1 MSYDLI
7 YGFGSE
13 ITFTATL
20 YVGQWGFNSVYRLF
34 FYSDLDRNFYLCAIK
49 FAEIWLSI
57 NIIKTTLISQSKSTI
72 CVTTTWFTI
81 LMAKSSSVSSQLS
94 LMHVSMTHK
103 HLPILLLSNPL
114 SYFIMN
120 PLVDVLLLSNLK
132 RLIIPFYSRHYK
144 TTNECENFLCRS
156 DANYFTLST
165 LSSAFYLFLL
175 WMQKR
180 EEKERSKLSDAT

>member
-13 ITFTATL
+13 ITFTTL

-49 FAEIWLSI
+49 FAKIWLSI

-103 HLPILLLSNPL
+103 HLPILLPSNPL

-180 EEKERSKLSDAT
+180 EEKERSKLSDTT